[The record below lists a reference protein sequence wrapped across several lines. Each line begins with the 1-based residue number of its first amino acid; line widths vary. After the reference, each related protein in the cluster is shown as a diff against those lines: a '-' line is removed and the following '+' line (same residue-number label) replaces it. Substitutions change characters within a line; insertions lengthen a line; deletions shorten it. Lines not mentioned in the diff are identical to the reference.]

1 MLRLDATLALPILA
15 VFAGVSIRGGAFNVY
30 GPRINQDLTNWGEF
44 FPNKNGQQ
52 NNEQYK
58 RDKVILHSW
67 LKDALN
73 NLGLNFLQEKQKFG
87 NQLNDYDDK
96 NEKGIKGT
104 VIRTA
109 AKKFDASNSKPSSP
123 LYTTRKDSQ
132 GQIIIRPQGVEGDYN
147 HYRTIALSSTAD
159 RAISILTTDVFEQLK
174 NVGYDKI
181 GLGDLGENIYV
192 DGVDYKFFELGKRYK
207 FSKRDAEDLSS
218 SSNKKVQDG
227 DDGVIVEITERIEP
241 CGNLC
246 KLSFINDEALPPTE
260 RFENCKKFL
269 LWLDQKD
276 GLRGW
281 YAKIIGDGGQ
291 VQIGDQVV
299 PLVIAEG
306 Y

>member
-1 MLRLDATLALPILA
+1 MIRLNVSFSLPILA
-15 VFAGVSIRGGAFNVY
+15 IFIGISMQGGAFNVY
-30 GPRINQDLTNWGEF
+30 GPRITQDLTNNWRQF
-44 FPNKNGQQ
+44 FPNNNEQQ
-52 NNEQYK
+52 NNQHYK
-58 RDKVILHSW
+58 RDKVILNSW

-87 NQLNDYDDK
+87 NQLNENDK
-96 NEKGIKGT
+96 NEKGVKGT

-123 LYTTRKDSQ
+123 LYTTRKETQ
-132 GQIIIRPQGVEGDYN
+132 GQILIRPQGVEGDYN

-159 RAISILTTDVFEQLK
+159 RAVSILTTDIFEQLK

-181 GLGDLGENIYV
+181 QIGDLGENIYV

-207 FSKRDAEDLSS
+207 FSKRDTDDSS
-218 SSNKKVQDG
+218 SSNKKIQDD

-241 CGNLC
+241 CRNLC
-246 KLSFINDEALPPTE
+246 KLPFINDEALPPTD

-291 VQIGDQVV
+291 VQIGDQVA